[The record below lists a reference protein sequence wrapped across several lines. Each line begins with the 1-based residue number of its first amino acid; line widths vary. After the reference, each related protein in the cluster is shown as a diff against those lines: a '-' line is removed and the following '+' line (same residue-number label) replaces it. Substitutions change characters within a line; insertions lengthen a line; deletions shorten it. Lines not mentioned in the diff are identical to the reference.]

1 MAREKLSPEALAL
14 IYLRLE
20 RGWLQKELA
29 AQKGLSDYRPISR
42 YESGENT
49 LKREELD
56 ALAAL
61 LGHSREAVDA
71 LLFTHS
77 LVSPSPQEAF
87 SPLALTSG
95 ELRRI
100 DRAAIAEGWTR
111 AEDIRQQLTARKRKH
126 KAEVARR
133 EAGELWELLRSCGW
147 EARRELV
154 TDAPEFQ
161 VWGLAERVCEASV
174 RAAASDPQEALALAD
189 LALLIAER
197 VEGSEDWRRR
207 VQGFAWAH
215 MANARRVAN
224 DLSGAD
230 EAFARAWDLW
240 RADAASDPHLL
251 PEWRMLDL
259 EASLR
264 RAERR
269 FAEALELLD
278 RAFRAAIAS
287 HHPIALGRILLNKE
301 HVCSQM
307 GDLEGA
313 LAALREA
320 APFVDASGNPRLLF
334 ALRFNMADNL
344 CQLDRH
350 AEAADLLPV
359 VRELAER
366 LGNELDLVRVVWLTA
381 RVATGRGL
389 WEEAIDGLEQVRRD
403 FTARGLPY
411 DAALSSLDLAVL
423 YLKEGR
429 TGEVKALAR
438 EMAPIFQAQGIA
450 REALASLTL
459 FRDAAQQDTATVE
472 LACRV
477 IAEIE
482 RTRRSTLRPEGR
494 PQGRE

>member
-1 MAREKLSPEALAL
+1 MKTEKDDPEV
-14 IYLRLE
+14 LRLVVVFL
-20 RGWLQKELA
+20 RFHARMTQAELGRA
-29 AQKGLSDYRPISR
+29 ARVRQSYISEL
-42 YESGENT
+42 ESGQRQLT
-49 LKREELD
+49 EE
-56 ALAAL
+56 
-61 LGHSREAVDA
+61 V
-71 LLFTHS
+71 
-77 LVSPSPQEAF
+77 
-87 SPLALTSG
+87 
-95 ELRRI
+95 LRRI
-100 DRAAIAEGWTR
+100 AVAADVPWHLVVHLRRFAAAFLFATAEGATFEEAADSFGRSTLINPAHLVVSAYLMEDAAETAHESPEEVRLQATR
-111 AEDIRQQLTARKRKH
+111 IWDQVAGLPLNRRRQAIQLSP
-126 KAEVARR
+126 KASRN
-133 EAGELWELLRSCGW
+133 
-147 EARRELV
+147 
-154 TDAPEFQ
+154 
-161 VWGLAERVCEASV
+161 WGLAERICEASV

>member
-1 MAREKLSPEALAL
+1 MKTEEDDPEV
-14 IYLRLE
+14 LRLVVVFL
-20 RGWLQKELA
+20 RFYARMTQAELGRA
-29 AQKGLSDYRPISR
+29 ARVRQSYISEL
-42 YESGENT
+42 ESGQRQLT
-49 LKREELD
+49 EE
-56 ALAAL
+56 
-61 LGHSREAVDA
+61 V
-71 LLFTHS
+71 
-77 LVSPSPQEAF
+77 
-87 SPLALTSG
+87 
-95 ELRRI
+95 LRRI
-100 DRAAIAEGWTR
+100 AVAADVPWPLVVHLRRFAAAFLSVTAEGAAFEEAADSLGRSRLIDPAHLVVSAYLMEDAAETVHESPEEVRLQATR
-111 AEDIRQQLTARKRKH
+111 VWNQMAGLPPHRRRQAIRLSP
-126 KAEVARR
+126 KASRNWA
-133 EAGELWELLRSCGW
+133 
-147 EARRELV
+147 
-154 TDAPEFQ
+154 
-161 VWGLAERVCEASV
+161 LAERICEASV

-224 DLSGAD
+224 DLFGAD

-240 RADAASDPHLL
+240 RAGAPSDPDLL

-278 RAFRAAIAS
+278 RAFRAAGAS

-301 HVCSQM
+301 HVCAQM

-320 APFVDASGNPRLLF
+320 APFVDTSGNPRLLF

-389 WEEAIDGLEQVRRD
+389 REEAIDGLEQVRRD

-450 REALASLTL
+450 REALASLSL
-459 FRDAAQQDTATVE
+459 FRDAAQQETATVE